1 MRNFYERIALA
12 DAKEEKR
19 VKSKSIDW
27 LWGKLRENSLKLL
40 EIEDGNLILD
50 IGSGKSPLLSILPK
64 FSNIQLVCMDLALTH
79 LQRMMPIIQNNR
91 NKSGLIVADAQNL
104 PFKEVIFDRI
114 LLSEV
119 IEHLPHPER
128 AIWEIKRILRGK
140 AVITTPNRQNLI
152 LSIISAFSSFF
163 KVLRLQKNVRIM
175 SSRCRERELSEAEKY
190 LVQEGH
196 IHHTKIFSIS
206 ELTAL
211 LRVADLQIK
220 NIEGSALDVYPF
232 AGFLDK
238 RPIFFRIY
246 KLLDAIVNK
255 TYLKRYTWSIVMECI
270 VKNQK

>member
-1 MRNFYERIALA
+1 
-12 DAKEEKR
+12 
-19 VKSKSIDW
+19 
-27 LWGKLRENSLKLL
+27 
-40 EIEDGNLILD
+40 
-50 IGSGKSPLLSILPK
+50 
-64 FSNIQLVCMDLALTH
+64 
-79 LQRMMPIIQNNR
+79 
-91 NKSGLIVADAQNL
+91 
-104 PFKEVIFDRI
+104 
-114 LLSEV
+114 
-119 IEHLPHPER
+119 
-128 AIWEIKRILRGK
+128 
-140 AVITTPNRQNLI
+140 
-152 LSIISAFSSFF
+152 
-163 KVLRLQKNVRIM
+163 M